1 MALLIIYWTDG
12 TCMDVPITDDQA
24 SKMMMQV
31 VDLGEW
37 PELGL
42 FKMKNR
48 TLSVKLAH
56 VRALEIRM
64 DKEKE

>member
-12 TCMDVPITDDQA
+12 TYTDVPITDDQA
-24 SKMMMQV
+24 SVAKTQI
-31 VDLGEW
+31 VDLREW
-37 PELGL
+37 PQLGL
-42 FKMKNR
+42 FKTKNR
-48 TLSVKLAH
+48 TLSVKLSH

>member
-1 MALLIIYWTDG
+1 MALLIIYWIDG
-12 TCMDVPITDDQA
+12 TCMDVLITDDQA

-31 VDLGEW
+31 ADLGEW

-48 TLSVKLAH
+48 TLSVKLSH
-56 VRALEIRM
+56 VRAIEIRM
-64 DKEKE
+64 DEEKE